1 MDFYS
6 FSTSEIELKF
16 INNHWN
22 DTYCVN
28 ATSDAD
34 WQPSSTSKIMVSTF
48 AGLFFLLTVFGIF
61 ISVKYLI
68 IKSKVKRVTLIC
80 FYFCAI
86 LQLIGRMSILIM
98 LNWNVYFATY
108 PLILSTISLMFG
120 LLTGTC
126 HIQILCQL
134 TVDLKTLQCK
144 SKEDFEQCMKLKKIY
159 CACLIAWFVLLT
171 GASAYFFITVY
182 FPFVMGGFAILFSI
196 QAVYLLIVNGVLNA
210 TLTKIFD
217 VEQFTVERRFL
228 KTTLCAFSLSYLVVM
243 VRAIFIE
250 TLVFR
255 YNSRTWICNNND
267 TANLI
272 NVIMWSL
279 IDLFPFG
286 TIFFLHWRN
295 FRHEFQK
302 QEILR
307 SHESSPTGN
316 EQVLLNSAEQYSI
329 TNNYHE
335 SVPQNDFT
343 SIMLTRVDQ
352 AQN

>member
-1 MDFYS
+1 M
-6 FSTSEIELKF
+6 
-16 INNHWN
+16 
-22 DTYCVN
+22 
-28 ATSDAD
+28 
-34 WQPSSTSKIMVSTF
+34 
-48 AGLFFLLTVFGIF
+48 
-61 ISVKYLI
+61 
-68 IKSKVKRVTLIC
+68 TLIF
-80 FYFCAI
+80 FYLCAI
-86 LQLIGRMSILIM
+86 LQLIGRMSILIL
-98 LNWNVYFATY
+98 LNWDVYFATY

-126 HIQILCQL
+126 HTQILCQL

-171 GASAYFFITVY
+171 GASASFFIFVY

-228 KTTLCAFSLSYLVVM
+228 KTTLCAFSLSYIVVM
-243 VRAIFIE
+243 VRAVFID
-250 TLVFR
+250 TLVITR
-255 YNSRTWICNNND
+255 GKDSRTWICKNND

-272 NVIMWSL
+272 NIIMWSL

-295 FRHEFQK
+295 FRREFQK

-307 SHESSPTGN
+307 SRESSPTGN
-316 EQVLLNSAEQYSI
+316 EQVLLNSVEQYSI
-329 TNNYHE
+329 KNNYHE
-335 SVPQNDFT
+335 SVPQNDYT

-352 AQN
+352 VQ